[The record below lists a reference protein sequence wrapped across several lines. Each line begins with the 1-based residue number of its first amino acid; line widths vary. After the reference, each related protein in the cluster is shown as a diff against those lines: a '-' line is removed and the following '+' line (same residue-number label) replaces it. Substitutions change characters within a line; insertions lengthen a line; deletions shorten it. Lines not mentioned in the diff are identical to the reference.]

1 MKKSVFLLLLFV
13 LVWAGA
19 ETLFAQSVSDTRAE
33 QLVEVESGGA
43 TRRALLFLPD
53 APVSSGGAPLVFVFH
68 GRSGTME
75 GAAKRM
81 PMHDH
86 WREAI
91 VVYPQGMWV
100 EGGLRDGFGW
110 VMPTA
115 DDEGRDIAFFDVLL
129 AEIAKRHSVDLQR
142 VYAMGHSNG
151 GGFTHALWVVRGEC
165 IAAVAP
171 SASGAGNLRGLAEQ
185 QPPKPAFFVAGE
197 ADDIVPL
204 WRVQKSIERTL
215 AVNGCCKGKKIS
227 NYHTLYRGA
236 DGADVESYIHPGGH
250 KFNRE
255 SLPLIARFF
264 ARHKRD

>member
-13 LVWAGA
+13 LVWSG
-19 ETLFAQSVSDTRAE
+19 TKTVFAQPASDVRAE

-53 APVSSGGAPLVFVFH
+53 VPIPSGGAPLVFVFH
-68 GRSGTME
+68 GRSGTMD
-75 GAAKRM
+75 GAARRM
-81 PMHDH
+81 PMHEH

-100 EGGLRDGFGW
+100 DGGRRDGFGW

-115 DDEGRDIAFFDVLL
+115 DDEGRDVAFFDRLL
-129 AEIAKRHSVDLQR
+129 TEIAKRYSVDQQR
-142 VYAMGHSNG
+142 IYVMGHSNG
-151 GGFTHALWVVRGEC
+151 GGFTHALWAVRGELL
-165 IAAVAP
+165 AAVAP
-171 SASGAGNLRGLAEQ
+171 SASGAGNLRTLAER

-197 ADDIVPL
+197 ADELISL
-204 WRVQKSIERTL
+204 ASVQRCIERAL
-215 AVNGCCKGKKIS
+215 ATNGCRKGKRVGS
-227 NYHTLYRGA
+227 YHTLYRGA
-236 DGADVESYIHPGGH
+236 EGADVETYIHPDGH